1 MWSLASVDEKL
12 GQVYLPLGNQMPDQ
26 WGGNRTPVPRSSAP
40 AWWLST

>member
-26 WGGNRTPVPRSSAP
+26 WGGNRTRRRSSAP
-40 AWWLST
+40 AWWPST